1 MRRGEKPLR
10 LNFQKEVVQENP
22 KHEKREE
29 KKGKSYNFKV
39 LSRHGCVQDPHSTHL
54 TDFN

>member
-10 LNFQKEVVQENP
+10 LSFQKEVVQENP
-22 KHEKREE
+22 KHEDREE
-29 KKGKSYNFKV
+29 KKHTSYNFKV
-39 LSRHGCVQDPHSTHL
+39 VSRHGCVQDPHSTHL